1 MKKIVVPILLFLFG
15 LYYLSPLIAT
25 FFYASS
31 TSWGKSIIPDD
42 FTLQWFQQLLG
53 DPAFLWAVGRSFLL
67 AGLMTGIIFILLVP
81 TMIWINLYFPRWDK
95 ALQKIVLLPYAIP
108 GVILVTA
115 LLRTYSKSSLPMF
128 LVLLGA
134 LFISMLPVVY
144 LGISNQMRLVNMKEL
159 VEAAETLGSPMFQII
174 RYVLIPNLKVGTTL
188 VSLMVF
194 SSVFGEYM
202 LTNLLIGGRFET
214 LRIYML
220 RRMNENGHVAS
231 AVMILYFLF
240 LLAVAFGIFYMN
252 KKQERSVTLK
262 LKKKETAEVKTNDK
276 LLNYS

>member
-252 KKQERSVTLK
+252 KKQRSVTLK